1 MLRYTFLLLIFIFTS
16 LIGMARPYAVVSS
29 VTTHND
35 CITVY
40 IDIYDDMNN
49 TDPSDDQYM
58 FSGVATNC
66 RGAQDDLPDYFN
78 FEKIERPSDDIPEA
92 RIEESLMIYPNPSSD
107 LVQINLEGINAKVGH
122 VSSLSGKLI
131 KQFSLSNDMLNFQLE
146 IDDLS
151 PGVYLINIYDGEIV
165 RNSKLVVE

>member
-1 MLRYTFLLLIFIFTS
+1 MLRNILVFIAFSWTCLIVS
-16 LIGMARPYAVVSS
+16 ARPYASVTH

-40 IDIYDDMNN
+40 IDIYDDMDN
-49 TDPSDDQYM
+49 TDPSDDQYL

-66 RGAQDDLPDYFN
+66 RSVPGDLPDLLN
-78 FEKIERPSDDIPEA
+78 LENMEQNSADVPEVV
-92 RIEESLMIYPNPSSD
+92 IEESLQIYPNPSSD
-107 LVQINLEGINAKVGH
+107 VVQVNLEGINAKVGH
-122 VSSLSGKLI
+122 VSSLSGKLF
-131 KQFSLSNDMLNFQLE
+131 KQFSPSNETNNYQLE

-151 PGVYLINIYDGEIV
+151 PGVYLINVYDGEIV